1 MGQRFSP
8 LSRANRE
15 RSFDAAGEAKNRCD
29 GSECISLSSFTPSTS
44 DEDDLAE
51 WPEDISEIDGPSDEV
66 DSGGS
71 DRSRRSFIWLQAIAF
86 LLGLGLLVYVI
97 NRVGLQPLFDA
108 LLRIG
113 FGFFILLGISGLRH
127 VFRTIAMAAAVPKE
141 HRRFNFFQAFS
152 ARLGGEAI
160 SFLTFT
166 GPLLGEATKV
176 ALLRKRVPLTYG
188 VPALV
193 VDNLLYN
200 LSVVFF
206 ILSGATVML
215 FTYDL
220 PAAVHYSLILIAV
233 MAALGIA
240 AAGLA
245 AKRRIM
251 LLTWI
256 IDRMAQLRLSP
267 KVILKRRQHIYHLES
282 KVYDF
287 YKHHPGV
294 FFGMI
299 ACNLLSHAT
308 SVVEVFVTLR
318 MLGYAP
324 QVAQA
329 YIIESLTKV
338 INFVF
343 AFVPG
348 TIGVYEGSTEVVLRT
363 LGFATATGVA
373 LALVRK
379 AGTIFWTTIGLLI
392 LTWRTAPNA
401 WRRLRERSPHLQ
413 KLMDSLVLSNIAH
426 RPARTAVSI
435 MGTAVGVLL
444 IIFTVGLAHGVLH
457 ERGKREANIG
467 AEIMIRSAGTLGF
480 GGASA
485 LLLPVSRAAE
495 IETIQGVRAATPIG
509 QTLDRSDSGFG
520 TRLIDAIESQDYS
533 QLTGLKIREG
543 AALSGGDQAIM
554 DPEWQR
560 NRSAH
565 VGDTVQLFER
575 PFKIVGV
582 YEPPGG
588 GRLKIPLATM
598 QEQLGGEAN
607 CSAVLVACADPG
619 QQEEVAA
626 RIRERFPDDQIIF
639 TRDLP
644 ELYAQ
649 GVPALNIF
657 IRVVVG
663 VAASISML
671 VILLAMYTTVTERTR
686 QIGILK
692 ALGMSKSGIAWVIE
706 QEAILV
712 SVLGVAVGV
721 GLTFVARFFIMRV
734 TSLTIEIEPRWVI
747 ISFLVGI
754 VGGSI
759 GALYPALRAA
769 RQDAVDA
776 LSYE

>member
-1 MGQRFSP
+1 MTSP
-8 LSRANRE
+8 T
-15 RSFDAAGEAKNRCD
+15 
-29 GSECISLSSFTPSTS
+29 SES
-44 DEDDLAE
+44 DLAG
-51 WPEDISEIDGPSDEV
+51 WPEDISEVAPPADDSEAPGPDG
-66 DSGGS
+66 
-71 DRSRRSFIWLQAIAF
+71 SRRSFIWVQTIAF

-97 NRVGLQPLFDA
+97 NLVGIQPLFDA

-113 FGFFILLGISGLRH
+113 FGFFILLSISGLRH

-141 HRRFNFFQAFS
+141 HRRFNFFQAFA

-215 FTYDL
+215 FTYSL
-220 PAAVHYSLILIAV
+220 PGLIYYSLIVIAV
-233 MAALGIA
+233 VAALGIV

-251 LLTWI
+251 LLTWL

-299 ACNLLSHAT
+299 ACDLLAHVA
-308 SVVEVFVTLR
+308 SVVEVYVTLR

-338 INFVF
+338 INFIF

-348 TIGVYEGSTEVVLRT
+348 TIGVYEGGTEVVLQT
-363 LGFATATGVA
+363 LGFAAATGVA

-379 AGTIFWTTIGLLI
+379 AGTIFWTSIGLLI

-401 WRRLRERSPHLQ
+401 WRRVLDRSPHLQ

-467 AEIMIRSAGTLGF
+467 AELMIRSSGSLGF
-480 GGASA
+480 GGSSSF
-485 LLLPVSRAAE
+485 LLPVTRAAE

-509 QTLDRSDSGFG
+509 QVLDRSDSGFG
-520 TRLIDAIESQDYS
+520 TRLIDGIEFDDYA

-543 AALSGGDQAIM
+543 RPLGSGDETIM
-554 DPEWQR
+554 DPEWQQ
-560 NRSAH
+560 NRHAT

-598 QEQLGGEAN
+598 QEQQGGEVN
-607 CSAVLVACADPG
+607 CSAVLVACGDPAR
-619 QQEEVAA
+619 QEEVAA
-626 RIRERFPDDQIIF
+626 RLKERFPDDQIIF

-644 ELYAQ
+644 EIYAQ
-649 GVPALNIF
+649 GVPALNVF
-657 IRVVVG
+657 IKVVVG

-706 QEAILV
+706 QEAIVV
-712 SVLGVAVGV
+712 SVFGVAVGV
-721 GLTFVARFFIMRV
+721 ALAFIARFFVMRV
-734 TSLTIEIEPRWVI
+734 TSLTIEIEPRWIAV
-747 ISFLVGI
+747 SFLVGI